1 MKTALYM
8 GQKSIKMA
16 DAPMPACG
24 ENDIL
29 LKNIYASIC
38 GTDVF
43 GVYAWTEYR
52 TQSDSWWRIWS

>member
-1 MKTALYM
+1 M